1 VRILNPKIDGF
12 ESSCFSGCYVT
23 PEVTADYL
31 ESLEASTE
39 RAKKGKPDPPAYAE
53 ATTEVG
59 NSAAAEPND
68 GNASTTSEVS
78 TRSKLASE
86 SEESA
91 AGNCESV
98 SNAAKLAK
106 VSNGSHIL

>member
-1 VRILNPKIDGF
+1 MNPKIDGF

-23 PEVTADYL
+23 PEVTAEFL

-59 NSAAAEPND
+59 SAAAASANG
-68 GNASTTSEVS
+68 GNGSATSDVG
-78 TRSKLASE
+78 TNRKLAASEE
-86 SEESA
+86 SEEGA

>member
-1 VRILNPKIDGF
+1 MNPKIDGF

-23 PEVTADYL
+23 PEVTADFL
-31 ESLEASTE
+31 ASLEASTE

-53 ATTEVG
+53 AITEVG
-59 NSAAAEPND
+59 SAAATSANG
-68 GNASTTSEVS
+68 GNGSTTSDVKNNK
-78 TRSKLASE
+78 KLASE
-86 SEESA
+86 ESEEGA

-98 SNAAKLAK
+98 SNAAKHAK